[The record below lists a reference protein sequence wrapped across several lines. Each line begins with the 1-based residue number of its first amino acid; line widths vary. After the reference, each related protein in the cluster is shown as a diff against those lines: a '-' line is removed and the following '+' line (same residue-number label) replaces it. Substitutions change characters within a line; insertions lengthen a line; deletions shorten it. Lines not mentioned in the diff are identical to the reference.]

1 MSMEQFENF
10 LESTKILIGI
20 ILIYLNEESNPPS
33 YAGEN
38 GISRSVHDINK
49 KPPMLK

>member
-1 MSMEQFENF
+1 MTNGAKPRKEEGGFEKKTHF
-10 LESTKILIGI
+10 
-20 ILIYLNEESNPPS
+20 NEESNPPS

>member
-1 MSMEQFENF
+1 MNCMEESRYFLSAMNF
-10 LESTKILIGI
+10 MQI
-20 ILIYLNEESNPPS
+20 NEESNPPS

-49 KPPMLK
+49 KPPVIY